1 MIDTVEINYFYAS
14 MPNTATPIQNI
25 NFDTNSTTSVNI
37 QLNAGIV
44 YEKDKK
50 LTIQFL
56 LNGVINVAGNV
67 PTQDSYIVENED
79 YRGVSVS
86 AGLNIATPQNGSTKT
101 PLKVIVIDLD
111 TGHQLATSESNLHFT
126 SA

>member
-1 MIDTVEINYFYAS
+1 MSDIVEINYFYAS
-14 MPNTATPIQNI
+14 MPNTAIPVQNM

-37 QLNAGIV
+37 QLNVGIV

-56 LNGVINVAGNV
+56 INGVINAAGNV
-67 PTQDSYIVENED
+67 PTQDSYIVENKN

-86 AGLNIATPQNGSTKT
+86 ANLNIATPQNGSTKMA
-101 PLKVIVIDLD
+101 LKVIIIDLD
-111 TGHQLATSESNLHFT
+111 TSTTLATSESNLHFT